1 MFQVMFDLKRCRRLG
16 LSENVKGD
24 ASDSDLFR
32 SERGGSKVFTNFDLG
47 IKKIRKKKNPFRVT
61 FSRQIQRML
70 LSHTMRFN
78 TFRKQNQAPI
88 QDLKLDSLKTSKRF
102 GCECPESKICFTF

>member
-16 LSENVKGD
+16 LSGNVKGD

-47 IKKIRKKKNPFRVT
+47 IKKSVKKNPFSSHFLKADPKNVVEPYVEIQHLSKT
-61 FSRQIQRML
+61 KPGTDSR
-70 LSHTMRFN
+70 
-78 TFRKQNQAPI
+78 
-88 QDLKLDSLKTSKRF
+88 LKT
-102 GCECPESKICFTF
+102 